1 MEILVLV
8 CELVFLALTLAVIW
22 FVLGMEIRATLGIR
36 AQRFYNAVSLLPVNI
51 ILTPVWFFVFVVQES
66 RFHLVRDNL
75 FLGFFGVDP
84 SGGGPDKE
92 QIVWRKLGDL
102 RLKWLDDRVNVRRAR
117 VAKGFTQKDRS
128 FFSDL
133 AAKSHQELRF
143 GCKIALACDYKVPS
157 DLEETMGLSM
167 VMRVLRRVTA
177 AI

>member
-1 MEILVLV
+1 MLIFVAALQLIVLLVVGWVL
-8 CELVFLALTLAVIW
+8 
-22 FVLGMEIRATLGIR
+22 LGMVIRATLGTK
-36 AQRFYNAVSLLPVNI
+36 AQRFYNTVSLLPVNI

-84 SGGGPDKE
+84 SGGGLDKE
-92 QIVWRKLGDL
+92 QIVWWKLEDL
-102 RLKWLDDRVNVRRAR
+102 RLKWLNDRVNVRRAR

-133 AAKSHQELRF
+133 ANKSHQELRF
-143 GCKIALACDYKVPS
+143 GCKIALACDCKIPS

-167 VMRVLRRVTA
+167 VMRVLRRVTVA
-177 AI
+177 F